1 MGRSERQDDEGN
13 AKTQWVLNKNV
24 ARERRTEESLTE
36 TISVRR
42 HIHTQSISS
51 SKPPMAFTILNSYDL

>member
-13 AKTQWVLNKNV
+13 AKTQRVLNKNV

-42 HIHTQSISS
+42 LTHTKYLIIKASNGIYHPQ
-51 SKPPMAFTILNSYDL
+51 FL